1 MKIFL
6 LSTDQISQIVGGAV
20 GGGGGVLLIA
30 IGAIIIIVIILYR
43 RNKSVSFLYKSKT
56 ADV

>member
-30 IGAIIIIVIILYR
+30 IGAIIIVIILYR
-43 RNKSVSFLYKSKT
+43 RCTRVSFLYKSKT

>member
-6 LSTDQISQIVGGAV
+6 LSTDQISQIFGGAV
-20 GGGGGVLLIA
+20 GGAGGVLLIA
-30 IGAIIIIVIILYR
+30 IGAIIIVIILYR
-43 RNKSVSFLYKSKT
+43 RYKLVSFLYKSKT